1 MHETSKS
8 IARRLHTPGFVRYFR
23 GHGID
28 IGAGADGLHQWK
40 SLFPL
45 MDSCVC
51 WDKEQG
57 DAQFMEGVKD
67 ASFDF
72 VHSAHCLE
80 HLFDPHVALHHWWR
94 ILKPGGHLV
103 VMVPDEDLYEQGLW
117 PSAWNNDHKHT
128 FTVFKGGA
136 LLTDPPS
143 HKINVMD
150 LVANLGIE
158 NHNMQPVLIHLLD
171 STYRYERPREDQTL
185 NVVTES
191 AIEFVLRKRP

>member
-67 ASFDF
+67 ASYDF

-80 HLFDPHVALHHWWR
+80 HLFDPDVALHHWWR
-94 ILKPGGHLV
+94 ILKPGGHLI

-128 FTVFKGGA
+128 FSLRRTP
-136 LLTDPPS
+136 DDERI
-143 HKINVMD
+143 HRINVLAM
-150 LVANLGIE
+150 LLAFS
-158 NHNMQPVLIHLLD
+158 MAQPEHSVEIVLIHLLD